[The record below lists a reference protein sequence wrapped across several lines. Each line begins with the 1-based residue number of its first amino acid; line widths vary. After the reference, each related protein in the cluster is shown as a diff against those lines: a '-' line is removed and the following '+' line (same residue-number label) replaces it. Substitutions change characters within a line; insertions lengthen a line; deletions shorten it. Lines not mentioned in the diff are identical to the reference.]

1 MKDFPVFTTE
11 HGAASLIL
19 KEIPY
24 RSEAFI
30 RIQSTQEPELLLKE
44 CTEFCTACGAE
55 KIYASGHEYLE
66 RFPLHTAMYRM
77 TGQIRLQEEAEVP
90 SMFPVTPPTAARWR
104 AIYNERMKDVDNA
117 STLEQR
123 DEEKLSSTGAYF
135 IHRAG
140 ELLGIGWL
148 EDAHLNAIASVQPG
162 AGEVICRAMQSLIPK
177 QQITLEVAST
187 NTRAISLYERMGL
200 LKVEELS
207 RWYQVF

>member
-11 HGAASLIL
+11 HGVASLIL

-24 RSEAFI
+24 RAEAFI
-30 RIQSTQEPELLLKE
+30 HLQSTQEPELLLEE
-44 CTEFCTACGAE
+44 CVGFCTACGAE

-104 AIYNERMKDVDNA
+104 EIYNERMKHVDNA

-123 DEEKLSSTGAYF
+123 DEEKFSSSGAYF

-148 EDAHLNAIASVQPG
+148 EGAHLNAIASVQPG
-162 AGEVICRAMQSLIPK
+162 AGEAICRAMQSLIPR

-187 NTRAISLYERMGL
+187 NIKAISLYERMGL